1 MKLPNSANSDPRLI
15 AQLQFILELDRL
27 KQILRQTSLTDNSR
41 RENSAEHSWHLA
53 VMAIALSEYA
63 HQPINT
69 NHAVQLLLLHDV
81 VEIDAG
87 DTFCFDEQSNQ
98 NKAERELKAAQRI
111 FGLLPPDMSAT
122 FRALWDEFEAGQ
134 TPEAQFARAMDCLQP
149 FLHNL
154 QTQGGTWR
162 KHGVSRDRVL
172 KRMQAVK
179 IGTPALWSFVEEQIE
194 GAIAAGYLTDPTL
207 TTP

>member
-1 MKLPNSANSDPRLI
+1 MILPNSTDFDPRLI

-63 HQPINT
+63 HKPINT

-98 NKAERELKAAQRI
+98 SKVERELQAAQRI
-111 FGLLPPDMSAT
+111 FGLLPTDLAVT
-122 FRALWDEFEAGQ
+122 FRALWDEFEAGE
-134 TPEAQFARAMDCLQP
+134 TPEAQFARAMDCFQP

-162 KHGVSRDRVL
+162 KYGVSRERVL
-172 KRMQAVK
+172 QRLQAVK
-179 IGTPALWSFVEEQIE
+179 IGAPALWGFVETQIAE
-194 GAIAAGYLTDPTL
+194 AIAAGYLTDSVQSA
-207 TTP
+207 